1 MHWKRLLVLL
11 VLLFVAACAQDD
23 DEEPATATVEVE
35 TPQATATT
43 RPTPT
48 PSPTA
53 TATATPMPQPEVEA
67 LEQAVDED
75 GQFVVSSVF
84 ALQDGWLVVYADDEG
99 APGEVLGHVPIE
111 AGESSDVVVPLDA
124 FSLTPVLH
132 VRLHE
137 DTGQAGEFEYPQAD
151 EPLEVDGEVVG
162 AAVDV
167 DVRVVVPALAVAD
180 QTLGQDGQV
189 VVDSVTAAA
198 PGWVAV
204 HADDEGDP
212 GHMLGLSPVQA
223 GETDDVVVRFNW
235 RETTR
240 RLHAV
245 LYADNGEQGLFEE
258 EEDTPVTIAGEP
270 IAASFIVEAP
280 PDVYVINQPVVA
292 PEIVVERA
300 FINAPGWIA
309 VFSNF
314 EGFTDRLLG
323 VAPLEAGE
331 NTMIT
336 VPIEPSNTTDILHV
350 LLHEDVGV
358 EGQFDYPADD
368 PPLRGEDDRP
378 LFFSFET
385 DTGNYVVTRD
395 QTLGEEGTLEVP
407 LVVTDLATWVTVW
420 TDEEGQRGDIIGQTL
435 VERGVQRDVAVEI
448 DAEAATETL
457 HVVLHQDAGELGEF
471 EYPGP
476 DEILLREREVISA
489 PVVLETGD

>member
-1 MHWKRLLVLL
+1 MHWKRLILLL
-11 VLLFVAACAQDD
+11 VLLLPAACSQDD
-23 DEEPATATVEVE
+23 DDEPATATVELE
-35 TPQATATT
+35 TPQATATA

-53 TATATPMPQPEVEA
+53 TATATPVPQPEVEA

-75 GQFVVSSVF
+75 GQFVVSRVF
-84 ALQDGWLVVYADDEG
+84 ALEDGWLVVYADDEG

-124 FSLTPVLH
+124 FGVTPVLH

-137 DTGQAGEFEYPQAD
+137 DSGESGEFEYPQAD
-151 EPLEVDGEVVG
+151 EPLEVDGEEVA

-167 DVRVVVPALAVAD
+167 DVRVVVPAVAVAD

-204 HADDEGDP
+204 HADDGGEP
-212 GHMLGLSPVQA
+212 GQRLGLSPVPE
-223 GETDDVVVRFNW
+223 GESNNVTVRFNW

-245 LYADNGEQGLFEE
+245 LYADNGEQGLFEAE
-258 EEDTPVTIAGEP
+258 ADTVVAIDEEP
-270 IAASFIVEAP
+270 ITASFIVEAP

-292 PEIVVERA
+292 PEIIVERA

-331 NTMIT
+331 NTMVTI
-336 VPIEPSNTTDILHV
+336 PIEPSNTTDILHV
-350 LLHEDVGV
+350 LLHEDTGA
-358 EGQFDYPADD
+358 EGEFEYPAGD
-368 PPLRGEDDRP
+368 PPLRDEDDRP

-395 QTLGEEGTLEVP
+395 QALGEEGTVEVP

-420 TDEEGQRGDIIGQTL
+420 TDEEGQRGEIIGQTL

-448 DAEAATETL
+448 DAEAVTETL

-476 DEILLREREVISA
+476 DEMLLREREVISA
-489 PVVLETGD
+489 PVVVEIGD